1 MTLGRLVLQAADRH
15 AAYVAMQAPG
25 NGGWQDISFAEL
37 GRAAREIAAGLHDLG
52 LGPGDRVAILGATR
66 QEWTLAD
73 CGALLAGATVV
84 PIYHTNPASE
94 CRYVLAH
101 SGACAV
107 ICEDAEQLAKIR
119 AVQPDCVDLKHVITM
134 VPTDDPD
141 APSLDDLRA
150 RGRAAGADVATVE
163 QFTAGVRD
171 VDVATIVYTSGT
183 TGPPKG
189 CMLTHANVLS
199 TLDMYARQ
207 VRIEPGSVAFFFL
220 PLAHALAR
228 VTQFVALDVGATLAF
243 YSRDPAK
250 LLDDVA
256 TLRPTHLPS
265 VPRLFEKIHTRAMA
279 TASDEGGL
287 KAGLF
292 RRSLATARRA
302 RAIERA
308 GGRPDPVLRARRA
321 MADRLVLHRVR
332 DLLGGRIELCLTGAA
347 PISVDVL
354 EFFDAC
360 GITIIEGYGMTESCA
375 AGTLSTP
382 GHLKFG
388 TVGRAL
394 PGSEV
399 KVAADGEILL
409 RGPHVFPGYYRNDEA
424 TRETIDTD
432 GWLHTGDLG
441 SLDDDGYLRITG
453 RAKDIIITSSGK
465 NITPSNL
472 EADLRESRW
481 ISQAV
486 VYGDQHPYLVALLTL
501 DPEEAPALAQ
511 RLGVDDDPAKMA
523 GDPRVRDALQEE
535 IDRVNRDVS
544 RISEIKRFG
553 VLDRDLT
560 LDDDELTPTL
570 KVKRN
575 RVYEH
580 HHDFFEHLYDGE
592 RS

>member
-25 NGGWQDISFAEL
+25 SGGWADISFAEL

-52 LGPGDRVAILGATR
+52 LGPGDRIAILGATR
-66 QEWTLAD
+66 PEWTLAD

-84 PIYHTNPASE
+84 PIYHTNPPSE

-107 ICEDAEQLAKIR
+107 ICEDADQLAKIR
-119 AVQPDCVDLKHVITM
+119 GVQPDCVDLRHVITM
-134 VPTDDPD
+134 VPTDDAD
-141 APSLDDLRA
+141 VPSLDDIRA
-150 RGRAAGADVATVE
+150 RGAAAGAD
-163 QFTAGVRD
+163 AGTIDRISGGVHEN
-171 VDVATIVYTSGT
+171 DVATIVYTSGT

-189 CMLTHANVLS
+189 CMLTHRNVLA
-199 TLDMYARQ
+199 TIEMYARQ
-207 VRIEPGSVAFFFL
+207 VRIEPGDSAFFFL
-220 PLAHALAR
+220 PLAHVLAR
-228 VTQFVALDVGATLAF
+228 VTQFVALDSGGTLAF

-265 VPRLFEKIHTRAMA
+265 VPRLFEKIHTRALA
-279 TASDEGGL
+279 TTADEGGV
-287 KAGLF
+287 KAAIFTRALT
-292 RRSLATARRA
+292 TARRA

-308 GGRPDPVLRARRA
+308 GGRPNPTLRARRA
-321 MADRLVLHRVR
+321 LADRAVLHRVR
-332 DLLGGRIELCLTGAA
+332 DLLGGRIKLCLTGAA

-360 GITIIEGYGMTESCA
+360 GIVIVEGYGMTESCA
-375 AGTLSTP
+375 AATLNTP
-382 GHLKFG
+382 GHVRFG
-388 TVGRAL
+388 TVGQAL
-394 PGSEV
+394 PGAEMRV
-399 KVAADGEILL
+399 TPDGEVLL
-409 RGPHVFPGYYRNDEA
+409 RGPHVFPGYYRNEDE
-424 TRETIDTD
+424 TRKTIDED

-441 SLDDDGYLRITG
+441 AIDDDGYLRITG
-453 RAKDIIITSSGK
+453 RAKDLIITSSGK

-472 EADLRESRW
+472 EAELRESRW

-486 VYGDQHPYLVALLTL
+486 VYGDQHPYLVAMLTL
-501 DPEEAPALAQ
+501 DPEEAPSLAQ
-511 RLGVDDDPAKMA
+511 RLGVADDPAQMA
-523 GDPRVRDALQEE
+523 ADPRVRDALQEE
-535 IDRVNRDVS
+535 VDRVNRDVS

-553 VLDRDLT
+553 VLERDLT
-560 LDDDELTPTL
+560 LDADELTPTL

-580 HHDFFEHLYDGE
+580 HHDFFEHLYDG
-592 RS
+592 